1 MRSFH
6 LFRSF
11 SCSSK
16 QNLVDALLSRSLV
29 LLSQTLFTHAND
41 AIVILKQNRVL
52 RREWRKVNGL
62 TYEEIQEN
70 GPECTDTNEYAR
82 VYLLYPL

>member
-1 MRSFH
+1 MGVQWLGSVH

-29 LLSQTLFTHAND
+29 LLSHL
-41 AIVILKQNRVL
+41 VKLKQNRVL
-52 RREWRKVNGL
+52 SREWRKVNGL